1 MTTELAALLVH
12 NDFLRAEMDDQNLRA
27 AREAERR
34 AMTEQIA
41 AMRRAADAAVVSALV
56 QGGMA
61 AAGGAM
67 QCASSLGQIGNTKP
81 AEPSTTTSSG
91 AEEPSTTTSGSVDG
105 PCRTQEDV
113 DREKCMYRL
122 EGLGKGGCGLS
133 GIAAPAGE
141 LLKAGE
147 KRADTDAAQ
156 ARNAATQASDRAD
169 EAARH
174 RDRVERHTDS
184 VLDLVEGTLDMEH
197 QGNLAIL
204 ANF

>member
-1 MTTELAALLVH
+1 MTHVSSMTTELAALLVH
-12 NDFLRAEMDDQNLRA
+12 NDFLRAEIDDQNLRA

-34 AMTEQIA
+34 AMAEQIA
-41 AMRRAADAAVVSALV
+41 AMRRAADAVVVKALV

-61 AAGGAM
+61 LAGGAM

-81 AEPSTTTSSG
+81 TEPPPDTSNG
-91 AEEPSTTTSGSVDG
+91 AEALR
-105 PCRTQEDV
+105 CAQEAV
-113 DREKCMYRL
+113 DREKCHYRL
-122 EGLGKGGCGLS
+122 EAVGKAGCGLS
-133 GIAAPAGE
+133 GVAAPAGD
-141 LLKAGE
+141 LLGASE

-156 ARNAATQASDRAD
+156 ARNAAEQASDRAD

>member
-1 MTTELAALLVH
+1 MTDISSMTTELATLLVH

-34 AMTEQIA
+34 AMAEQIA
-41 AMRRAADAAVVSALV
+41 AMRRAADAVVMRALV

-81 AEPSTTTSSG
+81 AAPPPDAS
-91 AEEPSTTTSGSVDG
+91 DG
-105 PCRTQEDV
+105 TEALRCAQEAV
-113 DREKCMYRL
+113 DREKCQYRL
-122 EGLGKGGCGLS
+122 EGLGKAGCGLS

-141 LLKAGE
+141 LLGASE

-156 ARNAATQASDRAD
+156 ARNAADQAGDRAD

>member
-1 MTTELAALLVH
+1 MTPVSSMTTELLALLVH
-12 NDFLRAEMDDQNLRA
+12 NDFLRAEIDDQNLRA

-34 AMTEQIA
+34 AMAEQIA
-41 AMRRAADAAVVSALV
+41 AMRRAADDVVVRALV

-67 QCASSLGQIGNTKP
+67 QCASSMGQIGNTKP
-81 AEPSTTTSSG
+81 ADGPGDS
-91 AEEPSTTTSGSVDG
+91 ADG
-105 PCRTQEDV
+105 PCRSQDDV
-113 DREKCMYRL
+113 DREKCQYRL
-122 EGLGKGGCGLS
+122 EVLGKAGCGLG

-141 LLKAGE
+141 LLGASE

-156 ARNAATQASDRAD
+156 ARNLAEQASDRAD
-169 EAARH
+169 EALRH
-174 RDRVERHTDS
+174 RDRVDRHTDS

>member
-1 MTTELAALLVH
+1 MSPVSSMTTELAALLVH
-12 NDFLRAEMDDQNLRA
+12 NDFLRAEIDDHNLRA

-34 AMTEQIA
+34 AMAEQIA
-41 AMRRAADAAVVSALV
+41 AMRRAANAVVVKALV

-61 AAGGAM
+61 LAGGAM

-81 AEPSTTTSSG
+81 AEAPPDTSNG
-91 AEEPSTTTSGSVDG
+91 AEALR
-105 PCRTQEDV
+105 CAQEAA
-113 DREKCMYRL
+113 DREKCQHRL
-122 EGLGKGGCGLS
+122 EAVGKAGCGMS
-133 GIAAPAGE
+133 GIAAPAGD
-141 LLKAGE
+141 LLGASE

-156 ARNAATQASDRAD
+156 ARNAAEQASARAD